1 MGTPFTLTIDGKDVQ
16 AEPGQS
22 LLDVCR
28 KNEIP
33 IPTLCHMDGLSEV
46 GACRLCLVE
55 MEGTPRLFP
64 TCVTM
69 AAPGQKVHTNTDRL
83 QKHRRT
89 IVELLFSER
98 NHICSVCVANKNCEL
113 QDLAKSVGMEHVRL
127 PYLMPVVEV
136 DASHPKYVIDHN
148 RCVMCTRCVRVC
160 DEVEGAHVW
169 DVMSRGFNSRI
180 ISGFHDPWASSDA
193 CTWCG
198 KCVMVCP
205 VGALWP
211 KDAAQGKLLKH
222 PDLVSG
228 LVQKRKEK

>member
-1 MGTPFTLTIDGKDVQ
+1 MATPFTLTIDGKEVQ

-22 LLDVCR
+22 LLEVCR
-28 KNEIP
+28 KNDIY
-33 IPTLCHMDGLSEV
+33 IPTLCHFDGLSEV

-55 MEGTPRLFP
+55 IEGVNKLLP

-69 AAPGQKVHTNTDRL
+69 AAPNQKVHTNSEKL
-83 QKHRRT
+83 QKYRRT
-89 IVELLFSER
+89 TVELLFSER

-113 QDLAKSVGMEHVRL
+113 QDLAKNVGMDHVRF
-127 PYLMPVVEV
+127 PYLMPQVEI
-136 DASHPKYVIDHN
+136 DASHGRYIIDHN
-148 RCVMCTRCVRVC
+148 RCVLCTRCVRVC

-169 DVMSRGFNSRI
+169 DVMNRGANSRI
-180 ISGFHDPWASSDA
+180 ISGFNDPWASSDA

-211 KDAAQGKLLKH
+211 KDATQGKLLKH